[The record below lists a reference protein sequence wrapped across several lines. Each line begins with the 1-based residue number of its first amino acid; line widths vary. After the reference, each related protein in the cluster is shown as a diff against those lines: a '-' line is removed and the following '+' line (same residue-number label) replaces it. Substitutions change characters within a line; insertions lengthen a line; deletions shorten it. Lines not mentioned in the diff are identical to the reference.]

1 MENEAI
7 AKISKILRTD
17 KDNLLRIEKR
27 LSAVTG
33 KSKVFEKIVSE
44 NEGIISER
52 LMKLG
57 VPLDAKASHIYD
69 AIISKIEADN
79 HFVFESLGRPSL
91 HNHKDYEKILDI
103 ILKVSGKK
111 KGLFIKRER
120 AIEFLKKEPP
130 QKVMNFLGYKSVEE
144 MLEKED
150 LLEIWSAL
158 RFVEGNEWLNNV
170 FFKQYEKLKPSDF
183 EEREIVVK
191 VLSSRWNEVA
201 EGFVKKKWHNVSH
214 LKELGVIFV
223 IPISVG
229 VSGEVLRMISLIFHY
244 LNEVPF
250 YSEMFRKIMEIPEI
264 FSENFI
270 SLLRGDVI
278 ERRIPEGE
286 KSLWLVV
293 QRYLAKDDENEWRLF
308 VPHINPEAL
317 HWRKAEGNIKA
328 LGELLGNRERDLNFW
343 SGTDFVGGY
352 FKDEIGEES
361 FLSLNFVDVVMSL
374 VGKQSKIKYVYHEQE
389 ALWNKIF
396 ASYFSYDELEY
407 FCKEY
412 LIQGYFEI

>member
-1 MENEAI
+1 
-7 AKISKILRTD
+7 
-17 KDNLLRIEKR
+17 
-27 LSAVTG
+27 
-33 KSKVFEKIVSE
+33 
-44 NEGIISER
+44 
-52 LMKLG
+52 
-57 VPLDAKASHIYD
+57 
-69 AIISKIEADN
+69 
-79 HFVFESLGRPSL
+79 
-91 HNHKDYEKILDI
+91 
-103 ILKVSGKK
+103 
-111 KGLFIKRER
+111 
-120 AIEFLKKEPP
+120 
-130 QKVMNFLGYKSVEE
+130 MNFLGYKSVEE

-170 FFKQYEKLKPSDF
+170 FFKQYQKLKPLDF

-317 HWRKAEGNIKA
+317 HWRKAESDIKA
-328 LGELLGNRERDLNFW
+328 LGDLLGNGTKSLDFW